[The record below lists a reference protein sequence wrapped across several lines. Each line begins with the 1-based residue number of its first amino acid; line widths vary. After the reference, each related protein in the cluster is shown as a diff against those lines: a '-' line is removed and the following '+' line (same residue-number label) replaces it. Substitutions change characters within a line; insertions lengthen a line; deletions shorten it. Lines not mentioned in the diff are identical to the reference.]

1 MQEIYSY
8 QSWNSRNKS
17 IYEIRFKYVFTLA
30 NYFISTFDSGL
41 WISFTLHF
49 RSYDFVEYL
58 FSFFF
63 FFSITFQD
71 WTRCA
76 RVLERCI
83 SFYLSP
89 SRDSLSRMWFFI
101 LRHCRL
107 HTDWTGSPTAA
118 QSSPLQAEQ
127 LKFVHVKT

>member
-1 MQEIYSY
+1 MQKIYSY

-41 WISFTLHF
+41 WILLLFIFSRMISSNTFF
-49 RSYDFVEYL
+49 RS
-58 FSFFF
+58 FF

-107 HTDWTGSPTAA
+107 HTDWTGSSTAA

-127 LKFVHVKT
+127 LKFVHEKI